1 MLPMD
6 ANMPSECNDSMMFHF
21 AGPNFTAWMRVP
33 EHRAWSVEVT
43 APGLYATHK
52 RILQELQWKGP
63 RGRWTLKSPGF
74 ISDLDAILDT
84 YPDACLIWTHR
95 DPARTIASLSSL
107 ISSLQNALLGEYPD
121 PSRAGPRRTAAVDG
135 GGASAVWNSASSDP
149 RVERAMLRRPLQR
162 SRADKSATVRRIHE
176 QFGLEFTD
184 EHLRRVGRAREA
196 EQPSSHF
203 AKHSYTPGR
212 VRRRRR
218 DVRDEL
224 SDYYERFG
232 ELI

>member
-6 ANMPSECNDSMMFHF
+6 ANMPSECNDSMMYHF
-21 AGPNFTAWMRVP
+21 AGPNYTAWLRVP

-52 RILQELQWKGP
+52 RILQQLQWHGP

-74 ISDLDAILDT
+74 ISDLDAIVET
-84 YPDACLIWTHR
+84 YPDARLIWTHR

-107 ISSLQNALLGEYPD
+107 IASLQNALLGEYPD
-121 PSRAGPRRTAAVDG
+121 PVELGTRGTAAVDDR
-135 GGASAVWNSASSDP
+135 SATRGLEQRQRDP
-149 RVERAMLRRPLQR
+149 RVERACFDVAYSDLVT
-162 SRADKSATVRRIHE
+162 DKRGTVQRIHE
-176 QFGLEFTD
+176 RFGFEISD
-184 EHLRRVGRAREA
+184 EHLRRVAELET
-196 EQPSSHF
+196 EQPSSQF
-203 AKHSYTPGR
+203 AKHAYTPDEYG
-212 VRRRRR
+212 V
-218 DVRDEL
+218 DVETVAADL